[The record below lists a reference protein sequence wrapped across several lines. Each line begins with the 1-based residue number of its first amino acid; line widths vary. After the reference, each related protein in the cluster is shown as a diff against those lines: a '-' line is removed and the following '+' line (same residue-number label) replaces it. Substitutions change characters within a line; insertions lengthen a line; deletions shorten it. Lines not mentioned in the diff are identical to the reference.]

1 VRVTAND
8 GAAGE
13 AFLERFQINSKTI
26 PTILTTS
33 QKLSTG
39 VDALN
44 IRNIVLMRPIG
55 SMIEFKQIIGRGTRT
70 FEGKDYFTVYDFVR
84 AHENFDDPAWDG
96 DPGEIIVDPPVNPG
110 DPPEPPPP
118 PPPPG
123 DGPEDPPVRELIEI
137 KLADDHIVNIAA
149 TTFWG
154 PDGKPISAQDFIKRM
169 FGELPELFKDEDE
182 LRTLW
187 SDPDTRKALLER
199 LAERGYDGI
208 VLMHIKDAINAQ
220 DSDIYDVLGHIAY
233 ARNMM
238 TRAHRADAGKRKIG
252 FTYDDKIAGFLDFV
266 LGHYVE
272 TGVESLD
279 RSQLP
284 DYLKL
289 KYGTLAEGGTA
300 LGGMQQ
306 VIDAYIGFQKQLY
319 SPGN

>member
-1 VRVTAND
+1 
-8 GAAGE
+8 
-13 AFLERFQINSKTI
+13 
-26 PTILTTS
+26 
-33 QKLSTG
+33 
-39 VDALN
+39 
-44 IRNIVLMRPIG
+44 
-55 SMIEFKQIIGRGTRT
+55 
-70 FEGKDYFTVYDFVR
+70 
-84 AHENFDDPAWDG
+84 
-96 DPGEIIVDPPVNPG
+96 
-110 DPPEPPPP
+110 
-118 PPPPG
+118 
-123 DGPEDPPVRELIEI
+123 
-137 KLADDHIVNIAA
+137 
-149 TTFWG
+149 
-154 PDGKPISAQDFIKRM
+154 M